1 MKLLQILNVYLKLA
15 NFFSFELSTLDHV
28 VWCKNCTLG
37 QIFMWKKNCGANC
50 FLCWEIEFY
59 LTEAMQFLSF
69 KRLTCSYYNSGS
81 FFSSNICGL
90 KAVENSNI
98 WKPGPKKI
106 VNTWKICFIDQLC
119 WKIKAL
125 SRWLTFVLQIS
136 KKFYVEFFWT
146 LNWPLFTPIINQRRI
161 FWNFIFC

>member
-1 MKLLQILNVYLKLA
+1 MSETRKFFQFWIKHFRPCFLMQKLPTWT
-15 NFFSFELSTLDHV
+15 NFHV
-28 VWCKNCTLG
+28 
-37 QIFMWKKNCGANC
+37 KKNCGANC

-90 KAVENSNI
+90 KAVENSLI

-106 VNTWKICFIDQLC
+106 FNTRKICFIDQLC

-125 SRWLTFVLQIS
+125 SRWLSFVLQIS
-136 KKFYVEFFWT
+136 KKFYVDFFWH
-146 LNWPLFTPIINQRRI
+146 
-161 FWNFIFC
+161 